1 MRMTDA
7 AGLVGLLLLCTLVA
21 GVGGVVTAGAV
32 RTWYPRLRKPGWNPP
47 SSLFGPVWSLLYL
60 MMAVAAWLVWRA
72 RDLADVTIALGLFGL
87 QLALNLLWS
96 VLFFGLR
103 RPAWALG
110 EIVLLWL
117 SIVATTAAFWN
128 RDPIAGA
135 LLLPYLLWVTFA
147 AVLNG
152 AILRLNPSSS

>member
-32 RTWYPRLRKPGWNPP
+32 RTWYPRLRKPGRNPP

>member
-1 MRMTDA
+1 
-7 AGLVGLLLLCTLVA
+7 
-21 GVGGVVTAGAV
+21 
-32 RTWYPRLRKPGWNPP
+32 
-47 SSLFGPVWSLLYL
+47 

>member
-1 MRMTDA
+1 MHMTDV

-32 RTWYPRLRKPGWNPP
+32 RTWYPRLRKPSWNPP
-47 SSLFGPVWSLLYL
+47 SSLFGPVWSVLYL
-60 MMAVAAWLVWRA
+60 MMAIAAWLVWRA
-72 RDLADVTIALGLFGL
+72 RDLGDVTTALGLFGL
-87 QLALNLLWS
+87 QLALNLSWS

-117 SIVATTAAFWN
+117 FIAATIAAFWN

-147 AVLNG
+147 GVLNG
-152 AILRLNPSSS
+152 AIVRLNASSS